1 MFGITASTVASL
13 LGAFGPTQ
21 RYRTFLEVW
30 CKYKAKFPHY
40 LEKIPMQDWFE
51 KKEYLTKID
60 PMNFLQKLE
69 LKPCQ
74 DVESISEAC
83 DEAHAIL
90 FRRAF
95 FESHQTT
102 NSDIDKIVDQVCSN
116 PIYIDNVDKL
126 PPASVIYRQ
135 LDLSRQLLGQFKSRV
150 NMAYGRLGETKY
162 ISLYQQLSQDKII
175 HQQLGAYREVLTK
188 NGTKYR
194 ITGNI
199 DGVQEKDG
207 ELLEIK
213 HRQKQ
218 LHTTIPGY
226 EKVQIHTYM
235 YMLQKVSAVVV
246 QCVSSRSGYFTEKST
261 LFFEPEYWNEVL
273 EKLDQC
279 VDFLEDLSSNQLA
292 TEMFEHLEPYERQI
306 FVNNHLPTSFKG

>member
-1 MFGITASTVASL
+1 
-13 LGAFGPTQ
+13 
-21 RYRTFLEVW
+21 
-30 CKYKAKFPHY
+30 
-40 LEKIPMQDWFE
+40 MQDWIE
-51 KKEYLTKID
+51 KKEYLSKID
-60 PMNFLQKLE
+60 PMNYLQKLE

-74 DVESISEAC
+74 DVESIAEAC

-95 FESHQTT
+95 FESQQT
-102 NSDIDKIVDQVCSN
+102 NSNIEKIIDQVCSS
-116 PIYIDNVDKL
+116 PIYLDNVDKL
-126 PPASVIYRQ
+126 PPASIVYRQ
-135 LDLSRQLLGQFKSRV
+135 LDLSRQLFGQFKTRV
-150 NMAYGRLGETKY
+150 NMTYGRLGETKY

-188 NGTKYR
+188 KGTKYR

-218 LHTTIPGY
+218 LQNTLPGY

-235 YMLQKVSAVVV
+235 YMLQKVSAVVA
-246 QCVSSRSGYFTEKST
+246 QCVSSRSGYFTEKSK
-261 LFFEPEYWNEVL
+261 LFFDAEYWNEVL

-279 VDFLEDLSSNQLA
+279 MDFLEDLSSNQLA

-306 FVNNHLPTSFKG
+306 FVNNHLSTTFKG

>member
-1 MFGITASTVASL
+1 MFGISASTVASL

-30 CKYKAKFPHY
+30 GRYKAKFPHY
-40 LEKIPMQDWFE
+40 LEKIPMQDWIE

-60 PMNFLQKLE
+60 PQSLLQKLE
-69 LKPCQ
+69 LKTCQ
-74 DVESISEAC
+74 DVESIAEAC
-83 DEAHAIL
+83 EEAHAIL

-95 FESHQTT
+95 FEQT
-102 NSDIDKIVDQVCSN
+102 NSSMDKIIDQVCSSL
-116 PIYIDNVDKL
+116 IYLDNVDKL
-126 PPASVIYRQ
+126 PPTSIVYRQ
-135 LDLSRQLLGQFKSRV
+135 LDLSRQLFGQFKTRV

-188 NGTKYR
+188 KGTKYR

-199 DGVQEKDG
+199 DGIQEKDG
-207 ELLEIK
+207 VLLEIK

-218 LHTTIPGY
+218 LQNTLPGY
-226 EKVQIHTYM
+226 EKIQILTYM

-261 LFFEPEYWNEVL
+261 LFFEPDYWNEVL
-273 EKLDQC
+273 ERLDQC
-279 VDFLEDLSSNQLA
+279 MDFLEDLSSNQLA

-306 FVNNHLPTSFKG
+306 FVNNHLSTSFKG

>member
-1 MFGITASTVASL
+1 MFGISASTVASL

-30 CKYKAKFPHY
+30 GRYKAKFPHY
-40 LEKIPMQDWFE
+40 LEKIPMQDWIE
-51 KKEYLTKID
+51 KKEYLAKID
-60 PMNFLQKLE
+60 PQSLLQKLE
-69 LKPCQ
+69 LKTCQ
-74 DVESISEAC
+74 DVESIAEAC
-83 DEAHAIL
+83 EEAHAIL

-95 FESHQTT
+95 FEPQQT
-102 NSDIDKIVDQVCSN
+102 NSSMDKIIDQVCSS
-116 PIYIDNVDKL
+116 PIYLDNVDKL
-126 PPASVIYRQ
+126 PPTSIVYRQ
-135 LDLSRQLLGQFKSRV
+135 LDLSRQLFGQFKTRV

-188 NGTKYR
+188 KGTKYR

-199 DGVQEKDG
+199 DGIQEKDG
-207 ELLEIK
+207 VLLEIK

-218 LHTTIPGY
+218 LQNTLPGY
-226 EKVQIHTYM
+226 EKVQILTYM

-261 LFFEPEYWNEVL
+261 LFFEPDYWNEVL
-273 EKLDQC
+273 ERLDQC
-279 VDFLEDLSSNQLA
+279 MDFLEDLSSNQLA

-306 FVNNHLPTSFKG
+306 FVNNHLSTSFKG